1 MSFPLKRRK
10 TKAEETSLP
19 SLRPLESIHHLTEDK
34 PWQFCQNSNQQI
46 ASCSACPRQ
55 SATVDDKQ
63 SDGHSLNYR
72 GKGRASNDPGPI
84 LDCAGCLVSSSQ
96 RHQGFFF
103 FFFFSPP
110 LALSWIW
117 LPAEMLIVKAGL
129 SACDQVQAWVSKQ
142 SAPATGINAYII
154 REASLLCLPLS
165 FDVDADIMQLEWW
178 LIVRLWFGY
187 NGHPLRF
194 IK

>member
-1 MSFPLKRRK
+1 MSFPLKQRK
-10 TKAEETSLP
+10 TKAKEISLP

-84 LDCAGCLVSSSQ
+84 LDCTGCLVSSSQ

-103 FFFFSPP
+103 SPP
-110 LALSWIW
+110 LALSWI
-117 LPAEMLIVKAGL
+117 LLLAEMLIVKAGL
-129 SACDQVQAWVSKQ
+129 SACDQVQAWVSNSQ
-142 SAPATGINAYII
+142 PQ
-154 REASLLCLPLS
+154 
-165 FDVDADIMQLEWW
+165 QLESMLTLLWRPLYVACHYHLMWTQISCNCNDDW
-178 LIVRLWFGY
+178 LWDCGLDTMAIPW
-187 NGHPLRF
+187 HS
-194 IK
+194 